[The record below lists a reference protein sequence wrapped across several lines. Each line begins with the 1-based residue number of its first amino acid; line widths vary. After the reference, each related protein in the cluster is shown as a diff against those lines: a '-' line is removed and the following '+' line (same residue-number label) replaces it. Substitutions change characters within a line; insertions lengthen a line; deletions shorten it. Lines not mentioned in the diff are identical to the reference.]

1 MFDLNAFFDGMSKP
15 LLRNAHAK
23 AFGKKGLLNN
33 ALIQSETLSFY
44 SDKERVA
51 GLFSKME
58 MWQRRCLNLIY
69 NSGSRGLAFN
79 ELRLT
84 VPVSKNR
91 ELQTFLL
98 TMCREYVI
106 YRSFVGGTPIY
117 MGFGDFVGCFD
128 IKPEGEIDTVSPLI
142 SFQNLL
148 DWHICIV
155 LANAKK
161 KQLRI
166 NANGTLHRRGRQI
179 CAEAFTSSR
188 HVSEKACEHEIS
200 LIFSFLVQN
209 GWLERENSFL
219 LPSATAI
226 DFIHKN
232 GFRLHQDVISWWI
245 KERFH
250 GDRNLCAR
258 LLSGLGEGLSA
269 ADAALL
275 FWVMDPSYR
284 IQEKNKVLP
293 WEFMPRP
300 LCELWILGLVDFRMA
315 QGKITSVVLSKSGR
329 DWLDTSIAS
338 IPEANLTALPNF
350 DLVVSTGMAPRVLYS
365 LACLAKVKNDETFL
379 CFTLEKETYV
389 AGLKCGFP
397 ESEVEN
403 LRNWLKP
410 PENVSSTL
418 AEWNASFYGA
428 KVRTARLLKVES
440 AEVLSELSRFPQFME
455 CTEEYIPGYGFILN
469 PELESRAFEILENYG
484 FFPYAGESTENRT
497 PAAQD
502 EWKAEFSI
510 AWPESKKIDYDLR
523 DEADEASAQATMD
536 STKYGSVYQKLSTFD
551 LVKVLRYAKTVGT
564 PLAAKIMDKSKRN
577 AKLEEKMFY
586 VHALHLAKSPSMVE
600 IQESGKEE
608 KFSLDLSF
616 IQEIKVLS
624 KKATA
629 PQA

>member
-1 MFDLNAFFDGMSKP
+1 MFDLSSFFDGMSKP

-33 ALIQSETLSFY
+33 ALIQSETLSYY

-69 NSGSRGLAFN
+69 HSGSRGLAFN

-84 VPVSKNR
+84 VPVGKSR
-91 ELQTFLL
+91 ELQMFLL
-98 TMCREYVI
+98 AMCREYI
-106 YRSFVGGTPIY
+106 LCRSFVGGTPIY
-117 MGFGDFVGCFD
+117 AGFSDFVDCFE
-128 IKPEGEIDTVSPLI
+128 IPVEGEIDTNSPLI
-142 SFQNLL
+142 SYQNLL
-148 DWHICIV
+148 DWHICVV

-166 NANGTLHRRGRQI
+166 NTNGTLHRRGRQI
-179 CAEAFTSSR
+179 CAEVFTSANR
-188 HVSEKACEHEIS
+188 VSEKTSESEIS
-200 LIFSFLVQN
+200 LIFSFLVQK

-250 GDRNLCAR
+250 GDSDLCAR
-258 LLSGLGEGLSA
+258 LLRCLGDGLSA
-269 ADAALL
+269 TDAALL
-275 FWVMDPSYR
+275 FWVMDPSFR
-284 IQEKNKVLP
+284 IQEKSKVLP
-293 WEFMPRP
+293 WEFLPRP

-315 QGKITSVVLSKSGR
+315 QGKITAVVLSQSGK
-329 DWLDTSIAS
+329 DWLETSVAS
-338 IPEANLTALPNF
+338 IPDASLTALPNF

-389 AGLKCGFP
+389 AGLKSGFP

-403 LRNWLKP
+403 LRNWIKP
-410 PENVSSTL
+410 PENVASTL

-428 KVRTARLLKVES
+428 KVRDARLLKVES
-440 AEVLSELSRFPQFME
+440 AEVLSELARFPQFTE
-455 CTEEYIPGYGFILN
+455 CTEEFIPGYGFILD
-469 PELESRAFEILENYG
+469 PAKEARAFEILENYG

-497 PAAQD
+497 PASTD
-502 EWKAEFSI
+502 EWRAEFSI
-510 AWPESKKIDYDLR
+510 AWPESKKIDYELK
-523 DEADEASAQATMD
+523 DEADEASAQATME

-564 PLAAKIMDKSKRN
+564 PLAAKIMDKTKRN

-608 KFSLDLSF
+608 RFSLDLSF

-624 KKATA
+624 KKAAA

>member
-1 MFDLNAFFDGMSKP
+1 MK
-15 LLRNAHAK
+15 R
-23 AFGKKGLLNN
+23 
-33 ALIQSETLSFY
+33 
-44 SDKERVA
+44 
-51 GLFSKME
+51 
-58 MWQRRCLNLIY
+58 
-69 NSGSRGLAFN
+69 
-79 ELRLT
+79 
-84 VPVSKNR
+84 
-91 ELQTFLL
+91 
-98 TMCREYVI
+98 
-106 YRSFVGGTPIY
+106 
-117 MGFGDFVGCFD
+117 
-128 IKPEGEIDTVSPLI
+128 
-142 SFQNLL
+142 
-148 DWHICIV
+148 
-155 LANAKK
+155 
-161 KQLRI
+161 
-166 NANGTLHRRGRQI
+166 
-179 CAEAFTSSR
+179 
-188 HVSEKACEHEIS
+188 
-200 LIFSFLVQN
+200 
-209 GWLERENSFL
+209 
-219 LPSATAI
+219 
-226 DFIHKN
+226 
-232 GFRLHQDVISWWI
+232 
-245 KERFH
+245 
-250 GDRNLCAR
+250 
-258 LLSGLGEGLSA
+258 LGEGLSA

-284 IQEKNKVLP
+284 IQDKNKILP

-300 LCELWILGLVDFRMA
+300 LCELWLLGLVDFRMA
-315 QGKITSVVLSKSGR
+315 QGKITSVVLSKSGK

-389 AGLKCGFP
+389 NGLKCGFP

-403 LRNWLKP
+403 LRNWIKP

-428 KVRTARLLKVES
+428 KVRTVRLLKVES
-440 AEVLSELSRFPQFME
+440 TDVLSELSRFPQFME

-469 PELESRAFEILENYG
+469 PEREARAFEILENYG
-484 FFPYAGESTENRT
+484 FFPYVGESTENRT

-502 EWKAEFSI
+502 EWRAEFAI
-510 AWPESKKIDYDLR
+510 AWPEGKKVDYDLR

-564 PLAAKIMDKSKRN
+564 PLAAKIMDKTKRN

-624 KKATA
+624 KKAAAT
-629 PQA
+629 QG

>member
-44 SDKERVA
+44 ADKKRVA
-51 GLFSKME
+51 DLFSKME
-58 MWQRRCLNLIY
+58 IWQRRCLNLIY

-91 ELQTFLL
+91 ELQSFLL
-98 TMCREYVI
+98 SMCRCYVI

-117 MGFGDFVGCFD
+117 IGFSDFVGCFD
-128 IKPEGEIDTVSPLI
+128 VKPEGEIDTTSPLI
-142 SFQNLL
+142 SYQNLL
-148 DWHICIV
+148 DWHICVV

-161 KQLRI
+161 KQLRV
-166 NANGTLHRRGRQI
+166 NSNGTLHRRGRQI
-179 CAEAFTSSR
+179 CAESFVSAR
-188 HVSEKACEHEIS
+188 HVSEKACEHEIA

-209 GWLERENSFL
+209 GWLERENTFL
-219 LPSATAI
+219 FPSASAI

-250 GDRNLCAR
+250 GDRDLCAR
-258 LLSGLGEGLSA
+258 LLSGLGDGLSA
-269 ADAALL
+269 VDAALL

-284 IQEKNKVLP
+284 IQEKCKVLP
-293 WEFMPRP
+293 WEFLPRP
-300 LCELWILGLVDFRMA
+300 LCELWLLGLVDFRMA
-315 QGKITSVVLSKSGR
+315 QGKITSVALSKSGR

-338 IPEANLTALPNF
+338 IPDANLTSLPNF

-379 CFTLEKETYV
+379 CFTLDKETYV

-403 LRNWLKP
+403 LRNWIKP

-440 AEVLSELSRFPQFME
+440 TDVLGELSRFPQFME

-469 PELESRAFEILENYG
+469 PEREARAFEILENYG
-484 FFPYAGESTENRT
+484 FFPYVGESTENRT
-497 PAAQD
+497 PASLD
-502 EWKAEFSI
+502 EWRAEFAI
-510 AWPESKKIDYDLR
+510 AWPETKKIDYDLK

-536 STKYGSVYQKLSTFD
+536 STKYGSIYQKLSTFD

-564 PLAAKIMDKSKRN
+564 PLAAKIMDTTKRN

-608 KFSLDLSF
+608 RFSLDLSF
-616 IQEIKVLS
+616 IREIKVLG
-624 KKATA
+624 KKAAA